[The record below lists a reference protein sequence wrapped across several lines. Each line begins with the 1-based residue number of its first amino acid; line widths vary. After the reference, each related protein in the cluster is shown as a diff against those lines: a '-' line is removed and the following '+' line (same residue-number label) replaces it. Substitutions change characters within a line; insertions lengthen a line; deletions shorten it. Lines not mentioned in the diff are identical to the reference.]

1 MKQMSFCITGDNEA
15 ILALLSSCD
24 LAHLSQAYKRIS
36 IFKFY
41 LKSHFYEVASNCF
54 NRQTVMKFYL
64 DSGVIVNEN
73 SRILSNISGWY
84 FYITKPRHN
93 KIKSKKPTKQILE
106 FTKTQK
112 YQNFIDIRLK
122 MANEILKHNKILWLI
137 EKFGS

>member
-1 MKQMSFCITGDNEA
+1 
-15 ILALLSSCD
+15 
-24 LAHLSQAYKRIS
+24 
-36 IFKFY
+36 
-41 LKSHFYEVASNCF
+41 
-54 NRQTVMKFYL
+54 MKFYL

-122 MANEILKHNKILWLI
+122 MGNGILKHNKNLMTNWKIWKLKSDTSDGNSNTNSKMI
-137 EKFGS
+137 CKITPPQ